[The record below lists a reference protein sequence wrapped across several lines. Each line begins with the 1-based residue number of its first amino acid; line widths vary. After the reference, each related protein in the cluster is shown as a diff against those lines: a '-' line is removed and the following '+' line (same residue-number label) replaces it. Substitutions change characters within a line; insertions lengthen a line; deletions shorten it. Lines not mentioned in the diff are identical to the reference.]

1 MCHRR
6 SLKFAH
12 SLSHLLL
19 LKSFHQSPQ
28 QAIRLIG
35 HGTTSS
41 PLLVSSSHP
50 ISLSNLVHA
59 TRSTATRLVS
69 LLLPALKS
77 PPRESTHSSLLGQH
91 RAIYTAFC
99 HPSSMTV
106 EQGGRSCLVT
116 VATSNQHQ
124 DPSSHRQSRAEC
136 RAPLMQLHER
146 CSEPVAC
153 NHLSGGLKYD
163 VHSILTSPQ
172 SGTCT
177 SC

>member
-69 LLLPALKS
+69 LLLPALS
-77 PPRESTHSSLLGQH
+77 ASRIYPLLPPWAAQ
-91 RAIYTAFC
+91 
-99 HPSSMTV
+99 
-106 EQGGRSCLVT
+106 
-116 VATSNQHQ
+116 
-124 DPSSHRQSRAEC
+124 SH
-136 RAPLMQLHER
+136 L
-146 CSEPVAC
+146 
-153 NHLSGGLKYD
+153 Y
-163 VHSILTSPQ
+163 SILSSIINDSGAGRTVVSRHCSDQQPAPGPIFPSPITRRVPRSTYAAARALQ
-172 SGTCT
+172 
-177 SC
+177 